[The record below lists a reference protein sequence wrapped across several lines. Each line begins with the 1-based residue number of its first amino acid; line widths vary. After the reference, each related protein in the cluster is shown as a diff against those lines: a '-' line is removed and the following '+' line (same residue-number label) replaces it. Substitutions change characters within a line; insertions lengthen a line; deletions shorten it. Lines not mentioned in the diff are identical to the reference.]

1 MNYFELFGL
10 PVQLVVDKSAISK
23 QYFLLQKKYHP
34 DFYTQ
39 SGEDEQTDMLEQSA
53 LINKAYKTLQQP
65 DATIQYV
72 LQLHGLIEVEEK
84 YQLSNSFLME
94 MMDINEQLM
103 EASMEEDAT
112 KKAAIQQELQN
123 IQATIYAPVKA
134 IIENYKDGVTTKE
147 ELLQVKE
154 YYFKKKYLS
163 RILAGLK

>member
-1 MNYFELFGL
+1 
-10 PVQLVVDKSAISK
+10 
-23 QYFLLQKKYHP
+23 
-34 DFYTQ
+34 
-39 SGEDEQTDMLEQSA
+39 
-53 LINKAYKTLQQP
+53 
-65 DATIQYV
+65 
-72 LQLHGLIEVEEK
+72 VEEK

-123 IQATIYAPVKA
+123 IQEAIYAPVKE
-134 IIENYKDGVTTKE
+134 IIEHYTDGVSTKE

-154 YYFKKKYLS
+154 YYYKKKYLS